1 MISEG
6 GGGGYRLE
14 TREIS
19 QRELEGIES
28 ERKQEVSLELG
39 AGASDHAIRMR
50 RRRAL
55 GSHLTG
61 GERRAMLEERS
72 LPHPVE
78 LCPLTPQGSMMALEQ
93 GEKSETNPS

>member
-6 GGGGYRLE
+6 QGGYRLE

-19 QRELEGIES
+19 QKELEGIES
-28 ERKQEVSLELG
+28 ERKQELSLELG

-55 GSHLTG
+55 ESRLTG
-61 GERRAMLEERS
+61 GQRTAMLEERS

-78 LCPLTPQGSMMALEQ
+78 LCPLTPQG
-93 GEKSETNPS
+93 